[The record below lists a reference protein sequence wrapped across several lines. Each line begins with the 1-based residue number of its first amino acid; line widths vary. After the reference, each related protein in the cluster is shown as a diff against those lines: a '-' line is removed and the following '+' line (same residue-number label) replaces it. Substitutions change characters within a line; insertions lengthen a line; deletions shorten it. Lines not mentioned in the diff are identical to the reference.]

1 MTDDRTRRVR
11 DAARRRWLDAG
22 RPEGRD
28 LEFWLAAEREAEAA
42 EARAMLDAAAS
53 CGPATPREGPE
64 PDLFDPPDRAE
75 RASLALLALTLIGLA
90 AGLAVSLAAGAI
102 R

>member
-11 DAARRRWLDAG
+11 DAARGRWLDAG

-53 CGPATPREGPE
+53 CGPATPRGVAAVGRHP
-64 PDLFDPPDRAE
+64 AE
-75 RASLALLALTLIGLA
+75 WALLASLALLALTLIGLA